1 MTKKQPSET
10 TTIIAAAKRLRI
22 GRNQAYEAARNGQI
36 PVIRIGRRLLVPTA
50 ALACCAA
57 NLSLRHREKKAA
69 RFARA
74 AGKDFWAFNDTPHLV
89 LFVPR
94 HNRAVSDPRRLQN
107 AFLPEALARLVA
119 ALQRLMPCSRAWP
132 GMWRIQWPRRPVF

>member
-22 GRNQAYEAARNGQI
+22 GRNQAYEAARNARFRSSESDDACWCQ
-36 PVIRIGRRLLVPTA
+36 RQRLI
-50 ALACCAA
+50 ACCAA

-94 HNRAVSDPRRLQN
+94 HNRAVSDPSRLQN

-119 ALQRLMPCSRAWP
+119 ALQRLMPCSR
-132 GMWRIQWPRRPVF
+132 RSR